1 MGTKKKGST
10 GAGPSIGPVQLNKRP
25 LASVDEEEERRK
37 KQKRDE
43 KEREEEEER
52 QEWMRQVK
60 KKGFTC
66 ERQVDRTKLGPHDI
80 IQVISNQGLD
90 SFFDEIKGF
99 KKGVVRKFYMN
110 MVVHRKEK
118 KIVSTIGS
126 KTVTVTIDSIA
137 SYLKFERPEPSDVT
151 YPKGWSCD
159 DEVLQTPNLDDGA
172 TLFVF
177 SKGDEKV
184 DWANWIWN
192 VMMDFRVRGAAN
204 ANIPFPAMVT
214 KFCDEAGVKADK
226 GDEEAHFGCP
236 RAITAVTE
244 KKSKSK
250 SKPPR
255 PETIISSMPSGKKR
269 VNRWEQ
275 YLSIIKCQGDVIL
288 ENQCQMDKRVKRLE
302 KGVSTLKR
310 WMRWWMDRVGE
321 SSNNPYVPTEEDNE
335 ADTEEAVVQAGAAE
349 D

>member
-1 MGTKKKGST
+1 
-10 GAGPSIGPVQLNKRP
+10 
-25 LASVDEEEERRK
+25 
-37 KQKRDE
+37 
-43 KEREEEEER
+43 
-52 QEWMRQVK
+52 MRQVK

-151 YPKGWSCD
+151 YPKGWSCN
-159 DEVLQTPNLDDGA
+159 DEVLVNALTDKPDSFSEGKFAAGSLRELFRLINMVVHFNLNPHGSQQTPNLNDGA

-255 PETIISSMPSGKKR
+255 PETIISSMPSGKKG

-288 ENQCQMDKRVKRLE
+288 EKQRQTDQRVKRLE

>member
-1 MGTKKKGST
+1 
-10 GAGPSIGPVQLNKRP
+10 
-25 LASVDEEEERRK
+25 
-37 KQKRDE
+37 
-43 KEREEEEER
+43 
-52 QEWMRQVK
+52 
-60 KKGFTC
+60 
-66 ERQVDRTKLGPHDI
+66 
-80 IQVISNQGLD
+80 
-90 SFFDEIKGF
+90 
-99 KKGVVRKFYMN
+99 MN

-159 DEVLQTPNLDDGA
+159 DEVLVNALTDKPDSFSEGKFAAGSLRELFRLINMVVHFNLNPHGSQQTPNLDDGA

-184 DWANWIWN
+184 DWAIWIWN

-204 ANIPFPAMVT
+204 ANIPFLAMVT

-255 PETIISSMPSGKKR
+255 PETIISSMPSG
-269 VNRWEQ
+269 
-275 YLSIIKCQGDVIL
+275 DVIL
-288 ENQCQMDKRVKRLE
+288 ENQRQTDQRVKRLE

-321 SSNNPYVPTEEDNE
+321 SSNNPYVLTEEDNE

-349 D
+349 G